1 MKKRIIALL
10 LSLVMLT
17 SLLTPTALATEGQ
30 EPGTAQ
36 EETVKSNENEQTD
49 QPGETENGDAK
60 DENQAPQQP
69 TTGDEEQPTGQDEP
83 KNEDE
88 TKGEDGRPGEEPKQP
103 EQPGDEQPTEPEQG
117 EEPET
122 PEEPEETE
130 EPEFDAEAVYAQLM
144 ACGTVEEMDAIAA
157 ELTEEQIAQFSDDQ
171 LAAIE
176 ALYAELKG
184 EEPAEEPEED
194 VVDNGIVDFTDVAP
208 FLEPVQGETTRNI
221 LMAAVMGV
229 VGTYS
234 ADTDRVDNGAV
245 ETSKTVSKTPDA
257 NGNYT
262 ITLESFVTGKTTT
275 TEVTEE
281 IPTDIILVLD
291 QSGSMTE
298 TYSGAT
304 YKYEPVYNLSKSNT
318 YYVGEGH
325 TAVEWCNTCKKWTNG
340 CYDKGFLWWEEHHS
354 GTTYIPKTSANDTTS
369 GRVQFYERVE
379 IAAQTKLAALKAAV
393 TTFANS
399 VAEKA
404 KGPDGTFG
412 TDDDVNHRIAVVGF
426 ASGNYYNG
434 RNYGYG
440 NTEVFIGGNQYTYGT
455 SAQNRYANAFQ
466 NMDSDDGVSNI
477 SASINALDANGGT
490 LTNLGLEMANGIF
503 EKNPIQQN
511 QKRNRVVVV
520 FTDGEPGWN
529 GYDSSIARS
538 AITQAST
545 AKNTYGATVY
555 TIGIFSGADA
565 TSAGN
570 QNGSNTQKAN
580 WFMQTLSSNNGTPQ
594 TPSYYLTPGTA
605 GSLEDV
611 FKQISNQIETG
622 GASIKLDAT
631 TEIRD
636 VVSDYFDLPYGTDTS
651 KIKVYTAK
659 YAGTE
664 SEPDKWETRVEKT
677 GLTVNIS
684 GKTVQVSGFDFAEN
698 YVGLDD
704 DKGTKVAHGSKLIIE
719 FPVQVRSGFLGGNGV
734 PTNGEDS
741 GIYNKEGTLIE
752 NYERPTMD
760 VAIADVTVSAV
771 DKNVYYG
778 TALSDEQL
786 KAGATIKCGNV
797 DITNPDALAD
807 WQKEFVNITITANG
821 NGFNGTE
828 DKTYSIAA
836 SVAPDTTGDATAKSG
851 SDEKKINVFTPVV
864 TWQDSAIE
872 LGETANYEDNFV
884 KVEWKHGTDEAK
896 SEMGPAPTLVY
907 EYDKAAA
914 AFTQDT
920 PVKVTVKLGTLDI
933 TSAVTFVHE
942 DCTFKDCNFDA
953 AKGQFIVHIK
963 PFDLTITK
971 TGRQGIDENQAFVFH
986 VKSEDANVDMYV
998 TIRFG
1003 SDSTTSNSVTI
1014 KDLKPG
1020 TYTITEESGWS
1031 WRYEVTD
1038 GASKTIKP
1046 ENVGK
1051 TTPGQASV
1059 SFANS
1064 RTKNIY
1070 WLNGCSW
1077 AVNNWNNTEATKS
1090 PATPGKT
1097 N

>member
-1 MKKRIIALL
+1 MKKRSIAFL
-10 LSLVMLT
+10 LSLVMLL
-17 SLLTPTALATEGQ
+17 SLLTPTALAEEPDQEGQ
-30 EPGTAQ
+30 AT
-36 EETVKSNENEQTD
+36 EET
-49 QPGETENGDAK
+49 
-60 DENQAPQQP
+60 QP
-69 TTGDEEQPTGQDEP
+69 TTPAENGEETPSD
-83 KNEDE
+83 
-88 TKGEDGRPGEEPKQP
+88 PGEETPVP
-103 EQPGDEQPTEPEQG
+103 ADPADPADPGENDTETPDNG
-117 EEPET
+117 ENGQENGENGNET
-122 PEEPEETE
+122 PEA
-130 EPEFDAEAVYAQLM
+130 FDADAVYEALM
-144 ACGTVEEMDAIAA
+144 ACETVEEMDAIAA
-157 ELTEEQIAQFSDDQ
+157 ELTEEQIAQFSDEQ

-176 ALYAELKG
+176 EHYAELKG

-194 VVDNGIVDFTDVAP
+194 VVDNGILDFTDVAP

-234 ADTDRVDNGAV
+234 ADTDRVDNSAV

-291 QSGSMTE
+291 QSGSMKE
-298 TYSGAT
+298 DYSGVT
-304 YKYEPVYNLSKSNT
+304 YTYEPVYNLSKSNT

-325 TAVEWCNTCKKWTNG
+325 TAVKWCSKCNKWTNG
-340 CYDKGFLWWEEHHS
+340 CSSFLFWHS
-354 GTTYIPKTSANDTTS
+354 AGTPYTPKTSANDTTS

-404 KGPDGTFG
+404 KGPDGNFG

-426 ASGNYYNG
+426 ASGEYHNG

-455 SAQNRYANAFQ
+455 SAQNQYANAFQ
-466 NMDSDDGVSNI
+466 NMDSDVGVSNI

-836 SVAPDTTGDATAKSG
+836 SVAPNTTGTATESKNSATA
-851 SDEKKINVFTPVV
+851 KINVFKPVI
-864 TWQDSAIE
+864 TWQDSAINM
-872 LGETANYEDNFV
+872 GQTANYDGKGDAGVTQNFV
-884 KVEWKHGTDEAK
+884 SAEWKHEETKSTDTGVT
-896 SEMGPAPTLVY
+896 MIGGDAPTLSY
-907 EYDKAAA
+907 TYSPEQKDSPT
-914 AFTQDT
+914 FTTDT
-920 PVKVTVKLGTLDI
+920 YVTVTVKANDEVLPAGV
-933 TSAVTFVHE
+933 VTFVHVDDTE
-942 DCTFKDCNFDA
+942 FKNCTFNPA
-953 AKGQFIVHIK
+953 NGQFIVHIK
-963 PFDLTITK
+963 SFDLVITK
-971 TGRQGIDENQAFVFH
+971 TGRQGIDENQAFVFR
-986 VKSEDANVDMYV
+986 VQGPDVDMYV
-998 TIRFG
+998 TIRFDN
-1003 SDSTTSNSVTI
+1003 DSATSNSVTI
-1014 KDLKPG
+1014 KGLKVG
-1020 TYTITEESGWS
+1020 KYTVTEQTGWS
-1031 WRYEVTD
+1031 WRYTPTAGTKTFTPNSAIYEVKFD
-1038 GASKTIKP
+1038 NNRNKTL
-1046 ENVGK
+1046 
-1051 TTPGQASV
+1051 
-1059 SFANS
+1059 
-1064 RTKNIY
+1064 

-1077 AVNNWNNTEATKS
+1077 AVNNWGSSEADFS
-1090 PATPGKT
+1090 RGPSS

>member
-1 MKKRIIALL
+1 MKKRSIAFL
-10 LSLVMLT
+10 LSLVMLL
-17 SLLTPTALATEGQ
+17 SLLTPTALAEEPDQEGQ
-30 EPGTAQ
+30 AT
-36 EETVKSNENEQTD
+36 EET
-49 QPGETENGDAK
+49 
-60 DENQAPQQP
+60 
-69 TTGDEEQPTGQDEP
+69 
-83 KNEDE
+83 
-88 TKGEDGRPGEEPKQP
+88 
-103 EQPGDEQPTEPEQG
+103 QPTEPTTPAENG
-117 EEPET
+117 EETPSDPTEETPVPAEPANPGENDAETPDNGENGQENGENGDET
-122 PEEPEETE
+122 PEA
-130 EPEFDAEAVYAQLM
+130 FDADAVYEALM
-144 ACGTVEEMDAIAA
+144 ACETVEEMDAIAA
-157 ELTEEQIAQFSDDQ
+157 ELTEEQIAQFSDEQ

-176 ALYAELKG
+176 AYYAELKG

-298 TYSGAT
+298 TYSGVT
-304 YKYEPVYNLSKSNT
+304 YKYEPVYKLSKSNT
-318 YYVGEGH
+318 YYVGEDH
-325 TAVEWCNTCKKWTNG
+325 TAVKWCSDCSKWTNG
-340 CYDKGFLWWEEHHS
+340 CYDSGFWWWEEHHP

-426 ASGNYYNG
+426 ASGNYHNG

-864 TWQDSAIE
+864 TWQDSQID
-872 LGETANYEDNFV
+872 LGQTADYETQNYV
-884 KVEWKHGTDEAK
+884 GVTWKHKSTGTAASSVQMIGDVPRLAYVYD
-896 SEMGPAPTLVY
+896 PTA
-907 EYDKAAA
+907 D
-914 AFTQDT
+914 AFKQDT
-920 PVKVTVKLGTLDI
+920 PVKITKVTATFADETTMEIPLDKVRFEH
-933 TSAVTFVHE
+933 A
-942 DCTFKDCNFDA
+942 DCKFNGCKWNDYKDTH
-953 AKGQFIVHIK
+953 QFIVHIK
-963 PFDLTITK
+963 SFDLVITK
-971 TGRQGIDENQAFVFH
+971 TGRQGIDENQAFVFR
-986 VKSEDANVDMYV
+986 VQGPDVDMYV
-998 TIRFG
+998 TIRF
-1003 SDSTTSNSVTI
+1003 DNDNKASNSVTI
-1014 KDLKPG
+1014 KGLKVG
-1020 TYTITEESGWS
+1020 NYTVTEQTGWS
-1031 WRYEVTD
+1031 WRYTPTAGTKTFTPNSAIYEVKFD
-1038 GASKTIKP
+1038 NNRNKTL
-1046 ENVGK
+1046 
-1051 TTPGQASV
+1051 
-1059 SFANS
+1059 
-1064 RTKNIY
+1064 

-1077 AVNNWNNTEATKS
+1077 AVNNWGSSEADFS
-1090 PATPGKT
+1090 RGPSS

>member
-1 MKKRIIALL
+1 MKKRSIAFL
-10 LSLVMLT
+10 LSLVMLL
-17 SLLTPTALATEGQ
+17 SLLTPTALAEEPDQEGQ
-30 EPGTAQ
+30 VT
-36 EETVKSNENEQTD
+36 EES
-49 QPGETENGDAK
+49 
-60 DENQAPQQP
+60 
-69 TTGDEEQPTGQDEP
+69 
-83 KNEDE
+83 
-88 TKGEDGRPGEEPKQP
+88 
-103 EQPGDEQPTEPEQG
+103 QPTEPTTPAENEEETPTDPTEETPVPADPANPG
-117 EEPET
+117 ENDAETPDNGENGQENGENGNET
-122 PEEPEETE
+122 PEA
-130 EPEFDAEAVYAQLM
+130 FDADAVYEALM
-144 ACGTVEEMDAIAA
+144 ACETVEEMDAIAA
-157 ELTEEQIAQFSDDQ
+157 KLTEEQIAQFSDEQ

-176 ALYAELKG
+176 AYYAELKG

-298 TYSGAT
+298 TYSGVT
-304 YKYEPVYNLSKSNT
+304 YKYEPVYKLSKSNT
-318 YYVGEGH
+318 YYVGEDH
-325 TAVEWCNTCKKWTNG
+325 TAVKWCSDCSKWTNG
-340 CYDKGFLWWEEHHS
+340 CYDSGFWWWEEHHP

-369 GRVQFYERVE
+369 GRVQFYERVQV
-379 IAAQTKLAALKAAV
+379 AAQTRLDALKAAV

-412 TDDDVNHRIAVVGF
+412 TDDDVDHRIAVVGF
-426 ASGNYYNG
+426 AGDQKNYNL
-434 RNYGYG
+434 RNS
-440 NTEVFIGGNQYTYGT
+440 EVFIGATQYTYGQA
-455 SAQNRYANAFQ
+455 AQRQYGNAFQ
-466 NMDSDDGVSNI
+466 SMKTEQGYQNVL
-477 SASINALDANGGT
+477 ASKDALDASGGT
-490 LTNLGLEMANGIF
+490 FINLGLEMANGIF
-503 EKNPIQQN
+503 EANPLN
-511 QKRNRVVVV
+511 ANEKRNRVVIV
-520 FTDGEPGWN
+520 FTDGIPGMYTN
-529 GYDSSIARS
+529 TFDDDVADA
-538 AITQAST
+538 AIDQANT
-545 AKNTYGATVY
+545 AKTGYGATVY
-555 TIGIFSGADA
+555 SVGIFSGADA

-864 TWQDSAIE
+864 TWQDSQIDLGQTADYAKQNLVSATWEHKGTAAGSVQMIGTEPE
-872 LGETANYEDNFV
+872 LKYTYTPGAD
-884 KVEWKHGTDEAK
+884 
-896 SEMGPAPTLVY
+896 
-907 EYDKAAA
+907 
-914 AFTQDT
+914 AFKQDT
-920 PVKVTVKLGTLDI
+920 AVKITKVTATFGDETTVEIPLDKV
-933 TSAVTFVHE
+933 SFEHA
-942 DCTFKDCNFDA
+942 DCKFNGCKWGQEGFNDC
-953 AKGQFIVHIK
+953 QFIVHIK
-963 PFDLTITK
+963 SFDLVITK
-971 TGRQGIDENQAFVFH
+971 TGRQGIDENQAFVFR
-986 VKSEDANVDMYV
+986 VQGPDVDMYV
-998 TIRFG
+998 TIRF
-1003 SDSTTSNSVTI
+1003 DNDNKTSNSVTI
-1014 KDLKPG
+1014 KGLKVG
-1020 TYTITEESGWS
+1020 EYTVTEQTGWS
-1031 WRYEVTD
+1031 WRYTPTVGTKTFTPNSAIYEVKFD
-1038 GASKTIKP
+1038 NNRNKTL
-1046 ENVGK
+1046 
-1051 TTPGQASV
+1051 
-1059 SFANS
+1059 
-1064 RTKNIY
+1064 

-1077 AVNNWNNTEATKS
+1077 AVNNWGSGASFSQGTSNH
-1090 PATPGKT
+1090 
-1097 N
+1097 